1 MKEQFVAEYL
11 RLSMED
17 GDVVSDSDKEESD
30 SIQYQRELISRYLHE
45 ENLYPD
51 IQTLEFVDDGYSGT
65 NFERPAVKRMLSMV
79 REGKIC
85 CIIVKDISPFLAGT
99 IWKWEI
105 IWNRYCLLWVSG
117 LLRLEMDMTAK
128 TMRELPEG
136 LRLRSGAFFMI
147 CTARIYL

>member
-79 REGKIC
+79 REGKIDRKS
-85 CIIVKDISPFLAGT
+85 V
-99 IWKWEI
+99 
-105 IWNRYCLLWVSG
+105 V
-117 LLRLEMDMTAK
+117 
-128 TMRELPEG
+128 
-136 LRLRSGAFFMI
+136 
-147 CTARIYL
+147 